1 MIDEAGRP
9 ERPRIVPSR
18 NLAVIWI
25 PHGHRRSN
33 ILRRRGS
40 RRRRAGPKAFGL
52 RAEPHHGDDEGEPR
66 RCRRLSDRLRAST
79 KRAALSPAEQQAVLL
94 AVSSYNDCHYC
105 TKAHAAAG
113 QQAGLNTET
122 TATINEGGLPNDD
135 RLCPLV
141 QATRRILGKRGW
153 LSDVDESEFE
163 DLGLGRPEF
172 YEIIALV
179 GIKTMSNYVNHIAET
194 KLDEPFR
201 Q

>member
-1 MIDEAGRP
+1 
-9 ERPRIVPSR
+9 VK
-18 NLAVIWI
+18 AVCTVREETWGN
-25 PHGHRRSN
+25 GHDRH
-33 ILRRRGS
+33 
-40 RRRRAGPKAFGL
+40 RALGL
-52 RAEPHHGDDEGEPR
+52 
-66 RCRRLSDRLRAST
+66 LS
-79 KRAALSPAEQQAVLL
+79 
-94 AVSSYNDCHYC
+94 HYC
-105 TKAHAAAG
+105 TKTHAAAG
-113 QQAGLNTET
+113 QQAGLDTET

-135 RLCPLV
+135 RLRPLV